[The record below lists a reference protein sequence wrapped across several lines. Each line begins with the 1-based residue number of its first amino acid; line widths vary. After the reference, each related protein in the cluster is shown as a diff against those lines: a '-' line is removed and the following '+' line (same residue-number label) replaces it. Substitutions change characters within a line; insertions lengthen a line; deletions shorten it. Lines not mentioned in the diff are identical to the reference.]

1 MICLQSVKN
10 GGMEVTLRRR
20 VVDMLIES
28 EPVFFPETDTLTLCI
43 KPTACAIRSLRVKP
57 GKR

>member
-1 MICLQSVKN
+1 
-10 GGMEVTLRRR
+10 MEVTLRRR

-43 KPTACAIRSLRVKP
+43 QANRLRYTFP
-57 GKR
+57 CR